1 MKASKNP
8 RDVATS
14 NHIPKVSICTGESP
28 CTRGPLWL
36 GAKFLRDRV
45 VLLFFPAHVQNDMR
59 WFWAVFAHRLT
70 CSCFWMTARC
80 SHVWCQPAF
89 RLRRGIVNQTSIASD
104 MFCSPKFLESHTQKH
119 AICAKWVIWSPYW
132 RVGSDEG
139 FRGGRD
145 TSYVWRD
152 QTWLLCTYEM
162 CGFYVIFCKEKRA
175 YNPAVVS

>member
-1 MKASKNP
+1 MELGGVIEVKP
-8 RDVATS
+8 G
-14 NHIPKVSICTGESP
+14 II
-28 CTRGPLWL
+28 RGPLWL
-36 GAKFLRDRV
+36 GARLLRDRV
-45 VLLFFPAHVQNDMR
+45 VLLFFPINAHVQNDMR
-59 WFWAVFAHRLT
+59 WFSAVFAHRVT

-145 TSYVWRD
+145 TSYVWR
-152 QTWLLCTYEM
+152 EM
-162 CGFYVIFCKEKRA
+162 FGFHVIFFYGKKSVQASGSILEQPNKA
-175 YNPAVVS
+175 GYTA